1 MESIIITAII
11 TAIIV
16 GGIVGLA
23 WVALHFG
30 YKAYL
35 QEKLDKAKAD
45 RSIELHVNAKPAAYQ
60 SPELIDEMA
69 RLRRDGRLTWP

>member
-1 MESIIITAII
+1 MEAIII

-30 YKAYL
+30 YKAWL
-35 QEKLDKAKAD
+35 KGREDETPLTHVTIGPDAFGNQLSDEQLAHIARNLPRKAVV
-45 RSIELHVNAKPAAYQ
+45 ENL
-60 SPELIDEMA
+60 L
-69 RLRRDGRLTWP
+69 

>member
-1 MESIIITAII
+1 MEAIII

-30 YKAYL
+30 YKAWL
-35 QEKLDKAKAD
+35 EGRADEKLAEAEAKKHTSVYVSGAQSVSQEEFLRLTAD
-45 RSIELHVNAKPAAYQ
+45 RLGGVATTK
-60 SPELIDEMA
+60 
-69 RLRRDGRLTWP
+69 